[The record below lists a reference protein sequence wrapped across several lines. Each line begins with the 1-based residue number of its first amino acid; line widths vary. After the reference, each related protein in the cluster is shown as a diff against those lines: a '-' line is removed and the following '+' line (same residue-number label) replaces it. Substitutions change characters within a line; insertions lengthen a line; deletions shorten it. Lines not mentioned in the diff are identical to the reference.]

1 MWENPTH
8 IPCQENREE
17 GQKVASSY
25 NMEGRIAGGV
35 KNGFY
40 TVPMTLP
47 MKPWCY
53 AQNPISPNL
62 YN

>member
-25 NMEGRIAGGV
+25 NMEGRIGGGRKKRFLHSSYDPAHEALV
-35 KNGFY
+35 LCTEPY
-40 TVPMTLP
+40 LP
-47 MKPWCY
+47 KF
-53 AQNPISPNL
+53 I
-62 YN
+62 